1 MYASDFVRLYSL
13 LSKIEGTACSEFTP
27 EFIGKLRAEAYIA
40 RIAIDI
46 CVLPKIQNVEILN
59 EVSTCKQST
68 DVNGSSGSDG
78 VSV

>member
-1 MYASDFVRLYSL
+1 MFASDFVRLYSL
-13 LSKIEGTACSEFTP
+13 LTRIEDMRITDLTP
-27 EFIGKLRAEAYIA
+27 TFIGKLQADAIGA
-40 RIAIDI
+40 RIALDV